1 MTRRVKVCL
10 VGKVSWKGLEIKITL
25 MRFLNKMTLF
35 KEKQKTME
43 KKKANVTAIKANVA
57 AIRLF
62 LTNTK

>member
-1 MTRRVKVCL
+1 MCL

-43 KKKANVTAIKANVA
+43 KKKVIIAIKLET
-57 AIRLF
+57 IRIME
-62 LTNTK
+62 NHN